1 MLCSRAH
8 RSEIPNLEFSTL
20 HISGCNRLE
29 LRRFPL
35 NKPLILWWQS
45 SHYLC
50 TLSIP
55 WFESHVPLSNY
66 LESHT
71 HTQRVT
77 RMLSYTISK
86 GRPKWGTVHILRLN
100 VPLYNRCVA
109 HHNAMS
115 TLYKVCVP
123 RYAKCRVFWAQL
135 PLIRTLLTP
144 HHPSQH
150 PSCFSQSPMTRSP
163 IMIFVMGRN
172 ALNVPSSSLCQ
183 FFSSNTK
190 SWEVRINPW
199 LLLII

>member
-1 MLCSRAH
+1 MLPPTQIWNPKSKICIRSHPNICSFLTRDPESLIQNLNQLTHTPHMLTQCSVLSSRAH

-45 SHYLC
+45 PHYLC

-71 HTQRVT
+71 HTHRVT

-86 GRPKWGTVHILRLN
+86 GRRKWGTVHILC
-100 VPLYNRCVA
+100 P
-109 HHNAMS
+109 NAS
-115 TLYKVCVP
+115 T
-123 RYAKCRVFWAQL
+123 Q
-135 PLIRTLLTP
+135 
-144 HHPSQH
+144 Q
-150 PSCFSQSPMTRSP
+150 
-163 IMIFVMGRN
+163 
-172 ALNVPSSSLCQ
+172 
-183 FFSSNTK
+183 
-190 SWEVRINPW
+190 
-199 LLLII
+199 